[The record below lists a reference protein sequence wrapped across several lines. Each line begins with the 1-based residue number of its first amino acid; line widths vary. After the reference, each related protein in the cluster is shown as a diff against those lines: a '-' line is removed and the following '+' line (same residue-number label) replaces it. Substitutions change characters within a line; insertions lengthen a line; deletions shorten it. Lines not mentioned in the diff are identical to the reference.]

1 MTFCNP
7 EFEYDNVMRRS
18 FLVLSLFAILPVSAQ
33 VPSRKDEMVAMRDGV
48 KLATTVYLPPGDG
61 PFPVILTR
69 TPYGKDTMYGP
80 QAHKQFIDAGYV
92 RVVQDV
98 RGKFKSEGKY
108 VAFGDDMLDGYDTIE
123 WIAKQSF
130 SNGKVGMYG
139 PSAMGITQ
147 NLAAIANPPHLV
159 TCFVQV
165 APSSSFRYSTYPGGL
180 FLKDLNEGWLK
191 AQGVP
196 PADVPRPI
204 IKTYDEDARGRD
216 LRAQAAHIN
225 IPMYNLGGWY
235 DIFLQGSIDSFVALQ
250 TDGGPKARGN
260 QKLMMGA
267 FGHGAMKGD
276 LKYPAE
282 AGNLSGGDAIK
293 WFDYWMKGVDN
304 GVMKEPAVRYYVMGD
319 TMDKSAPGNQWR
331 TAASWPPQSTAT
343 SFYLTA
349 SHGLTAAKPSG
360 KGTLSYV
367 YDPKSPTPAVGGNN
381 LMMDRGPM
389 DQRKVTDRADVVK
402 FTSEPLT
409 APLEIT
415 GQMSAE
421 LAIST
426 DVEDTDFIV
435 KLIDVYPNGYE
446 ALVMDEGTRLRFAI
460 DPKGATRAQKNK
472 VYNVKVDL
480 WSTSLVFNTGHRI
493 EVVVQSS
500 NDPRFEPHSNTWEPL
515 KSYDQAVK
523 ATNTIVLDGRSKI
536 ILPVTDG
543 AKSLRAG
550 R

>member
-1 MTFCNP
+1 ML
-7 EFEYDNVMRRS
+7 RRTLLLS
-18 FLVLSLFAILPVSAQ
+18 VIPLSGLVFAQDAAPKPTPKSQ
-33 VPSRKDEMVAMRDGV
+33 NEMVVMRDGV
-48 KLATTVYLPPGDG
+48 KLATSIYFPPGDG
-61 PFPVILTR
+61 PFPVVLTR
-69 TPYGKDTMYGP
+69 TPYGKDAMYGP
-80 QAHKQFIDAGYV
+80 GAHKQFLDQGYV
-92 RVVQDV
+92 RVAQDV
-98 RGKFKSEGKY
+98 RGKGKSEGKY
-108 VAFGDDMLDGYDTIE
+108 VAFADDMLDGYDTVE
-123 WIAKQSF
+123 WIAKQPW

-191 AQGVP
+191 MMGAP
-196 PADVPRPI
+196 PADVPRPTI
-204 IKTYDEDARGRD
+204 RTYDDDARARD

-225 IPMYNLGGWY
+225 IPMYNVGGWY
-235 DIFLQGSIDSFVALQ
+235 DIFLQGSIDSFLALQ
-250 TDGGPKARGN
+250 TDGGPNARGN

-282 AGNLSGGDAIK
+282 AGNLTGGDPIQ
-293 WFDYWMKGVDN
+293 WFDYWMKGIDN
-304 GVMKEPAVRYYVMGD
+304 GVVKEPAVRYYVMGD
-319 TMDKSAPGNQWR
+319 TMDKNAPGNQWR

-349 SHGLTAAKPSG
+349 AHGLASSTPSG

-367 YDPKSPTPAVGGNN
+367 YDPRNPTPAVGGNN
-381 LMMDRGPM
+381 LIMDRGPM

-402 FTSEPLT
+402 FTSEPLK

-415 GQMSAE
+415 GPMSAE

-446 ALVMDEGTRLRFAI
+446 ALVIDEGTRLRFAI
-460 DPKGATRAQKNK
+460 DPRGATKAKKNQ

-480 WSTSLVFNTGHRI
+480 WSTALVFNTGHKI

-500 NDPRFEPHSNTWEPL
+500 NDPRFEPHSNTWEPV
-515 KSYDQAVK
+515 KSYDQALK
-523 ATNTIVLDGRSKI
+523 ATNTIVLDGRSRLV
-536 ILPVTDG
+536 LPVTKTYSSASTG
-543 AKSLRAG
+543 G
-550 R
+550 Q

>member
-1 MTFCNP
+1 MFP
-7 EFEYDNVMRRS
+7 MQRRI
-18 FLVLSLFAILPVSAQ
+18 LAIALLTAPLFAQ
-33 VPSRKDEMVAMRDGV
+33 PSPTRKDEMVAMRDGV
-48 KLATTVYLPPGDG
+48 KLATTIYSPPGEG

-69 TPYGKDTMYGP
+69 TPYGKDNMYGP
-80 QAHKQFIDAGYV
+80 QAHKQFIEAGYV

-108 VAFGDDMLDGYDTIE
+108 AAFVDDIVDGYDTVE
-123 WIAKQSF
+123 WIAKQPW

-147 NLAAIANPPHLV
+147 NLAAISNPPHLV

-165 APSSSFRYSTYPGGL
+165 APSSSFRYSSYPGGL
-180 FLKDLNEGWLK
+180 FLQDLNEGWLK

-204 IKTYDEDARGRD
+204 IKTYDEDARARD

-225 IPMYNLGGWY
+225 IPMYNVGGWY
-235 DIFLQGSIDSFVALQ
+235 DIFLQGSIDSFKALQ
-250 TDGGPKARGN
+250 EDGGPKARGN

-282 AGNLSGGDAIK
+282 AGNLNGGDPIK
-293 WFDYWMKGVDN
+293 WFDHWMKGVDN
-304 GVMKEPAVRYYVMGD
+304 GIMKEPAVRYYVMGD

-331 TAASWPPQSTAT
+331 TAATWPPQFTAT
-343 SFYLTA
+343 SYYLTA
-349 SHGLTAAKPSG
+349 THGLALTKPG
-360 KGTLSYV
+360 KGTLSYI

-381 LMMDRGPM
+381 LIMDRGPM
-389 DQRKVTDRADVVK
+389 DQRKVTDRDDVVK
-402 FTSEPLT
+402 FTSEPLK

-415 GQMSAE
+415 GPMSAE
-421 LAIST
+421 LAVST
-426 DVEDTDFIV
+426 NVEDTDFIV

-446 ALVMDEGTRLRFAI
+446 ALVIDEGTRLRFAI
-460 DPKGATRAQKNK
+460 DPKGATHAQKNK

-480 WSTSLVFNTGHRI
+480 WSTSLVFNTGHKI

-500 NDPRFEPHSNTWEPL
+500 NAPRFEPHSNTWEPV
-515 KSYDQAVK
+515 KSYDQSLK
-523 ATNTIVLDGRSKI
+523 ATNTIVLDGKSRL
-536 ILPVTDG
+536 ILPV
-543 AKSLRAG
+543 AKAAPASSATGGG

>member
-1 MTFCNP
+1 ML
-7 EFEYDNVMRRS
+7 RRKLLLS
-18 FLVLSLFAILPVSAQ
+18 VISVSGLVFAQDAAPKSGPKSIN
-33 VPSRKDEMVAMRDGV
+33 EMVVMRDGV
-48 KLATTVYLPPGDG
+48 KLATSIYLPPGDG
-61 PFPVILTR
+61 PFPVVLTR
-69 TPYGKDTMYGP
+69 TPYGKDAMYGP
-80 QAHKQFIDAGYV
+80 GAHKLFLDKGYV
-92 RVVQDV
+92 RVAQDV
-98 RGKFKSEGKY
+98 RGKGKSEGKY

-123 WIAKQSF
+123 WIAKQPW

-165 APSSSFRYSTYPGGL
+165 APSSSFRYSTYPGGI

-191 AQGVP
+191 MMGAP
-196 PADVPRPI
+196 PADVPRPTI
-204 IKTYDEDARGRD
+204 RTYDDDARARD

-225 IPMYNLGGWY
+225 IPMYNVGGWY
-235 DIFLQGSIDSFVALQ
+235 DIFLQGSIDSFLALQ
-250 TDGGPKARGN
+250 GDGGPKARGN

-282 AGNLSGGDAIK
+282 AGNLSGGDPIQ
-293 WFDYWMKGVDN
+293 WFDYWMKGIDN
-304 GVMKEPAVRYYVMGD
+304 GVMKEPAVRFYVMGD

-331 TAASWPPQSTAT
+331 TSASWPPQSTAT
-343 SFYLTA
+343 SFYLTPA
-349 SHGLTAAKPSG
+349 HGLASSKPSG

-367 YDPKSPTPAVGGNN
+367 YDPRNPTPAVGGNN
-381 LMMDRGPM
+381 LIMDRGPM

-402 FTSEPLT
+402 FTTEPLK

-415 GQMSAE
+415 GPLSAE

-446 ALVMDEGTRLRFAI
+446 ALVIDEGTRLRFAI
-460 DPKGATRAQKNK
+460 DPKGATKAKKNK

-480 WSTSLVFNTGHRI
+480 WSTALVFNTGHKI

-500 NDPRFEPHSNTWEPL
+500 NDPRFEPHSNTWEPV
-515 KSYDQAVK
+515 KNYDQAVK
-523 ATNTIVLDGRSKI
+523 ATNTIVLDGRSRLV
-536 ILPVTDG
+536 LPVTKTYSSESTG
-543 AKSLRAG
+543 AQQ
-550 R
+550 